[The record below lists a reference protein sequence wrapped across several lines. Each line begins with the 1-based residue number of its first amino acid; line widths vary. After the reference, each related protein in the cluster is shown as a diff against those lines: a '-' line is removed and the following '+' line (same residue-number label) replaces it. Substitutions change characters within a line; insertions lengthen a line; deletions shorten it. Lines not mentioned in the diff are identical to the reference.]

1 MSERLS
7 GALEGVRPLLRVR
20 QTREF
25 SDEPVSEEEL
35 DAIADAARWSG
46 SAGNS
51 QPWRFIVITER
62 STVRALG
69 EPGLP
74 DTLALYTARAAIASV
89 LPADPARRLSHA
101 YDDGRA
107 AERML
112 IAASLLGLG
121 AAINWLQDEAREVA
135 TRVLALPGDRLVRS
149 MVAVGY
155 PSDAA
160 RRRTSPS
167 GSARLPRSE
176 VVFRERWPG

>member
-1 MSERLS
+1 MTEGAA
-7 GALEGVRPLLRVR
+7 GALERVRPLLRVR
-20 QTREF
+20 QAREF
-25 SDEPVSEEEL
+25 EDKPVSPEEL

-46 SAGNS
+46 SSGNR
-51 QPWRFIVITER
+51 QPWRFIVIREAATLQ
-62 STVRALG
+62 ALG

-74 DTLALYTARAAIASV
+74 DTRALYTAPAAIASV
-89 LPADPARRLSHA
+89 LPADPGRRLSDA

-121 AAINWLQDEAREVA
+121 AAINWLGGEARDTA
-135 TRVLALPGDRLVRS
+135 ARLLGLPEDRLARGV
-149 MVAVGY
+149 VAVGH
-155 PSDAA
+155 PTAEA
-160 RRRTSPS
+160 GRRKSPR

>member
-1 MSERLS
+1 MSERTS
-7 GALEGVRPLLRVR
+7 DAVEAVQPLLRVR

-25 SDEPVSEEEL
+25 SDEPVRDEEL

-62 STVRALG
+62 STLRALA

-74 DTLALYTARAAIASV
+74 DTRTLYTAPAAIVSV
-89 LPADPARRLSHA
+89 LPADPASRLSNA

-121 AAINWLQDEAREVA
+121 AGINWLGGEARAVA
-135 TRVLALPGDRLVRS
+135 TRLLGIPEDRLVRS
-149 MVAVGY
+149 VVAVGH
-155 PSDAA
+155 PRDRA
-160 RRRTSPS
+160 RLPKSQP

>member
-1 MSERLS
+1 MSERIS

-25 SDEPVSEEEL
+25 SDEPVGDEEL
-35 DAIADAARWSG
+35 DAIVDAARWSG

-62 STVRALG
+62 GTVRALG

-74 DTLALYTARAAIASV
+74 DTRALYTAPAAIASV

-121 AAINWLQDEAREVA
+121 AAINWLKDEAREVA
-135 TRVLALPGDRLVRS
+135 SRLLGLPQDRLVRS
-149 MVAVGY
+149 MLAVGH

-160 RRRTSPS
+160 RRPTSPPR
-167 GSARLPRSE
+167 SARLPRSE

>member
-7 GALEGVRPLLRVR
+7 GAQGVRPLVRVR

-25 SDEPVSEEEL
+25 SEEPVSEEEL

-51 QPWRFIVITER
+51 QPWRFIVITR
-62 STVRALG
+62 SATLRALG

-74 DTLALYTARAAIASV
+74 DTRALYTAPAAIASV
-89 LPADPARRLSHA
+89 LPADPARRLSDA

-121 AAINWLQDEAREVA
+121 AAINWLRGDAREVA
-135 TRVLALPGDRLVRS
+135 ARLLNLPEDRLVRTV
-149 MVAVGY
+149 VAVGQ

-160 RRRTSPS
+160 RRPKSPR

-176 VVFRERWPG
+176 VVYRERWPG